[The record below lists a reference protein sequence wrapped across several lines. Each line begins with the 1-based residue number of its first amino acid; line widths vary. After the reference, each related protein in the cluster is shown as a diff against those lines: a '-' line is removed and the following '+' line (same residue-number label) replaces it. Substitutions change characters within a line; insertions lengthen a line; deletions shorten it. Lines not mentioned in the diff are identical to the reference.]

1 MYLSTASRHQ
11 VTPLWCFKCLLASAN
26 IKVTPLWCFK
36 YEKSGGGNA
45 AATFVISC
53 FGKKYD
59 AKLLLFCCSAQAIDL
74 FFKLYGKTASVWPL
88 QETSAGDSAEC
99 VCGKHR
105 GPVSGEG
112 RQLISRLFA
121 DRACK
126 NSTAYFFNQL
136 IIFLSSAP
144 TLQRRCEASFFL
156 VARNLALPPAL
167 NSWMNSLANVPSW
180 ISSRTFFISFLVSS
194 VTILLPVL

>member
-1 MYLSTASRHQ
+1 MVFQMFVGVSQHKGYTLVVLHMLFQ
-11 VTPLWCFKCLLASAN
+11 
-26 IKVTPLWCFK
+26 I
-36 YEKSGGGNA
+36 EKSGGGNA

-59 AKLLLFCCSAQAIDL
+59 AKLLLFCCSAQAIAL

-88 QETSAGDSAEC
+88 KETSAGDSAEC

-121 DRACK
+121 SRACK
-126 NSTAYFFNQL
+126 KQHCL
-136 IIFLSSAP
+136 FL
-144 TLQRRCEASFFL
+144 
-156 VARNLALPPAL
+156 
-167 NSWMNSLANVPSW
+167 
-180 ISSRTFFISFLVSS
+180 
-194 VTILLPVL
+194 